1 MTRMAPNS
9 SEPFRKGRTVFGL
22 ALAAAVLSACQTT
35 GSSTPGATA
44 PKTTAPKPVT
54 AEVVPAEA
62 AAPAPQTAARPP
74 QPVVTAPPINDN
86 PNQLM
91 GLDRDSL
98 AALLGQPD
106 LVRREKPA
114 EIWQYVTTDCVFDVV
129 LYDSGPAYRVTYLEA
144 RNAAADRLEPRP
156 CLNQVLRN
164 RMAAPIS

>member
-1 MTRMAPNS
+1 MFPRFA
-9 SEPFRKGRTVFGL
+9 EPGRKGFTVFGL
-22 ALAAAVLSACQTT
+22 LITAAVLSACQTT
-35 GSSTPGATA
+35 GSTSPGATA
-44 PKTTAPKPVT
+44 KAAAPEAAAAK
-54 AEVVPAEA
+54 VVPAEA
-62 AAPAPQTAARPP
+62 AQPAPQTAARPP

-91 GLDRDSL
+91 GLDRDGL
-98 AALLGQPD
+98 VTLLGQPN

-114 EIWQYVTTDCVFDVV
+114 EIWQYVTADCVFDVV
-129 LYDSGPAYRVTYLEA
+129 LYDRGPAYRVTYLEA